1 MMLKRLLVGLTAF
14 VILGAFE
21 SPGLGQSN
29 QRKFVELISPRIK
42 NASLRLANVSRYE
55 TGDDSKVTW
64 KELFER
70 IESDVGEIEKGI
82 LEVQMISPPKKDAT
96 KEPAIEYLRGVQDLL
111 RALNMK
117 FRRSLA
123 LSAASEEMHKE
134 RLQASGSSAEARLE
148 RYVDVLEKQ
157 QKAAAELFSSVS
169 GVASSVK
176 ALKGALARLAAVA
189 RFPSDVLI
197 DPAILE
203 AIAKKNKSKAEDA
216 PQPSSLVEDLLAPS
230 TRPDAGATPAA
241 KAARGDKKPKA
252 KNADPLE

>member
-1 MMLKRLLVGLTAF
+1 VKLKRLLVGLTAF

-21 SPGLGQSN
+21 SSGLGQSN
-29 QRKFVELISPRIK
+29 QRKFGELISPPIK

-55 TGDDSKVTW
+55 TGADSKVTW

-82 LEVQMISPPKKDAT
+82 LEVQMITPPKKDAT

-111 RALNMK
+111 RALNIK

-123 LSAASEEMHKE
+123 LSSASEEMDKE
-134 RLQASGSSAEARLE
+134 RLQGSGSLE
-148 RYVDVLEKQ
+148 HHVNLLEKE
-157 QKAAAELFSSVS
+157 QKAEAELFSSVS

-197 DPAILE
+197 DPAILD
-203 AIAKKNKSKAEDA
+203 AVGKKNEPRPGRPPWAKADPA
-216 PQPSSLVEDLLAPS
+216 VPPKDQSAPS
-230 TRPDAGATPAA
+230 TTPDAGATPAA
-241 KAARGDKKPKA
+241 KAPRGDKKPKA
-252 KNADPLE
+252 KNADPLQ